1 MLFTLI
7 ALALQQDAEATFK
20 SFEKKFVESKSL
32 DVKFKLEVK
41 EPGKDENGTIEGR
54 MRTKPGEKFT
64 LDLKIL
70 APNQPARELN
80 AKSDGKRSVSS
91 NDGKTDEEETK
102 AGTAKLMSC
111 SLTRAGVSL
120 MFLLMRGHGRE
131 QAVPAPD
138 DLMKVSNFKVAEDGQ
153 DRLLEYTLT
162 VKELGDLPVKVWLTA
177 DLVPKKRVVTIAK
190 NGKEGT
196 FTETYEG
203 VSTDEI
209 PDTEFEHKK

>member
-20 SFEKKFVESKSL
+20 SFEKKFVEGKSL

-41 EPGKDENGTIEGR
+41 EPGKDETGGIEGR

-91 NDGKTDEEETK
+91 NDGKADEEETK
-102 AGTAKLMSC
+102 AGTAKLMS
-111 SLTRAGVSL
+111 SALTRAGISL
-120 MFLLMRGHGRE
+120 MFLLMRGHGKE
-131 QAVPAPD
+131 QAVPTPD
-138 DLMKVSNFKVAEDGQ
+138 DVMRVSNFKLGEDGK

-162 VKELGDLPVKVWLTA
+162 VKELGDLPVKLWLTE
-177 DLVPKKRVVTIAK
+177 DLVPKKRVVVISK
-190 NGKEGT
+190 NGKEST

-209 PDTEFEHKK
+209 PDAAFEHQK